1 MNLNIIDW
9 TDAYLRYKDTIQ
21 RKIQKL
27 EKNEK
32 TNEIICELKDGRTQK
47 YICINDIDEIDIKQI
62 DDVLI
67 SCLNTKKNLNTLIQN
82 WQDVKEKNVTFIFAN
97 PKKAAHWSINP
108 KMHDRINDKTSI
120 KTGLKALFESI
131 PEI

>member
-9 TDAYLRYKDTIQ
+9 TEAYLRYKDTIQ

-32 TNEIICELKDGRTQK
+32 TNEIICELKDGRVQK
-47 YICINDIDEIDIKQI
+47 YMCINYLDEIEIKQI

-67 SCLNTKKNLNTLIQN
+67 SCLNTKKNLNILIQN
-82 WQDVKEKNVTFIFAN
+82 WQDVKEKNIIFIFAN
-97 PKKAAHWSINP
+97 PKKATHWSINP

-131 PEI
+131 PEV